1 MKVYKKIVYDKN
13 DNIIEEDSYEYNGP
27 IAEAKGGGGIGGV
40 IGGIIGAIT
49 KPFKKIFKAIT
60 NFVGD
65 VFGFLVKPFS
75 NFGLPNVDPEMV
87 ASGVKIQKPGTNIGI
102 PIVYGFRR
110 VGSIPIFAETNG
122 TDNTDLYVVFAICE
136 GEIHGIRKIFIDGRD
151 IGVPPSDASYW
162 THGTTYSGEN
172 KFKDRLQFQLFYGTE
187 DQGQSSLANGS
198 KTWPSKQRKLP
209 GIAYGVFKFIWK
221 SSNQDEA
228 DTNPYGG
235 GIPQIEFDVLGK
247 KVYNVVNHAG
257 GEDLA
262 NDYADL
268 PKQYSTNPAN
278 CFLDYL
284 MNPRYGAGY
293 DKSFINADSFKVAGD
308 KFNQSITY
316 EAGFDGPILTT
327 NCVINPVQKIMNN
340 AKVLLGGCRSMLPYI
355 QGRYK
360 LKVEDGG
367 NATDIMSSTISIAYD
382 VDKDNLVGGVTLSGE
397 TKNTKYNQ
405 VIVNYVDPSLD
416 FSSQQVFYNVSGDKV
431 LDDNEDLTGE
441 FTFET
446 ITNKAIAKDFAR
458 MIYDKSRKQ
467 RQISFVATQ
476 ELMDVEVS
484 DIIRVTDEILDI
496 SSVTFRIIG
505 MSLNLEG
512 TVSIEAVE
520 HDTTLYPHI
529 TTPQTEV
536 PPPLYLPDA
545 YYNSPRQ
552 GNRFDPY
559 IGYMSPVTD
568 SAGSVVVPSP
578 PTPPPSPSPTQSTFH
593 DVGTNRL
600 SDGVRPNAT
609 SFVTNHA
616 GTMYGNNYT
625 HYFPFGGMACN
636 ILSKTLYK
644 SEDADFG
651 PTVGTTLK
659 FEGYKLYLKH
669 PSPTGTI
676 KWIEVNYFDIKT
688 NNIVSRKRFVSP
700 GLHGVDRKNH
710 APVLMFFCLNENFG
724 IKIRYIDDTGAGF
737 LSGGDIS
744 AWHPTFSSYTS
755 SYLGVNQTGTGLEAF
770 LNWIRETGTFP
781 DGSRSAHTGG
791 YI

>member
-1 MKVYKKIVYDKN
+1 MGFIKKPIDKIIKGIKKVI
-13 DNIIEEDSYEYNGP
+13 
-27 IAEAKGGGGIGGV
+27 KGM
-40 IGGIIGAIT
+40 T
-49 KPFKKIFKAIT
+49 S
-60 NFVGD
+60 FVGD

-75 NFGLPNVDPEMV
+75 NFGLPNVDPEMI
-87 ASGVKIQKPGTNIGI
+87 AAGVKIQKPGTNIGI

-122 TDNTDLYVVFAICE
+122 SDNTDLYVVFAICE
-136 GEIHGIRKIFIDGRD
+136 GEIHGVRSIFIDGRD
-151 IGVPPSDASYW
+151 IGAHVIANANVLS
-162 THGTTYSGEN
+162 HGTVYSGAD
-172 KFKDRLQFQLFYGTE
+172 KFKDKLQFQIFNGTE
-187 DQGQSSLANGS
+187 DQIQSTLANES
-198 KTWPSKQRKLP
+198 ATWGTKQRKLP
-209 GIAYGVFKFIWK
+209 GVAYGVFKFIWK
-221 SSNQDEA
+221 SSTQDDA
-228 DTNPYGG
+228 DSNPYGG
-235 GIPQIEFDVLGK
+235 GIPQIEFDVFGK
-247 KVYNVVNHAG
+247 KVHNVVNHAG

-293 DKSFINADSFKVAGD
+293 DKSFVNADSFKIAAD

-316 EAGFDGPILTT
+316 EAGLYSGPILTT
-327 NCVINPVQKIMNN
+327 NCVINPVQRIMNN
-340 AKVLLGGCRSMLPYI
+340 AKILLGGCRSMLPYI

-405 VIVNYVDPSLD
+405 VIVNYVDPDLE

-446 ITNKAIAKDFAR
+446 LTNKAIAKDFAR
-458 MIYDKSRKQ
+458 MIYEKSRKQ

-476 ELMDVEVS
+476 ELMDVEVG
-484 DIIRVTDEILDI
+484 DIIRVTDEILDL

-545 YYNSPRQ
+545 YYNIPRQ
-552 GNRFDPY
+552 RNRSVQPV
-559 IGYMSPVTD
+559 GYMSPVTD
-568 SAGSVVVPSP
+568 SAGSVYVPP
-578 PTPPPSPSPTQSTFH
+578 PSTPPPSLPLPTQSTFH
-593 DVGTNRL
+593 DVRPSLQFTKGK
-600 SDGVRPNAT
+600 RPNAT
-609 SFVTNHA
+609 SFALNIEGGIYH
-616 GTMYGNNYT
+616 NS
-625 HYFPFGGMACN
+625 HLREFPFGGFAAN
-636 ILSKTLYK
+636 ITYK
-644 SEDADFG
+644 ITREVAHGYCGYDHSGSGNFKG
-651 PTVGTTLK
+651 YVVGVRTPCPTGNIKEIHVQYIDLTTGNIVVTKKFKPMGGT
-659 FEGYKLYLKH
+659 FEGGNYVYKKDV
-669 PSPTGTI
+669 PA
-676 KWIEVNYFDIKT
+676 
-688 NNIVSRKRFVSP
+688 
-700 GLHGVDRKNH
+700 GV
-710 APVLMFFCLNENFG
+710 AACLNENFG
-724 IKIRYIDDTGAGF
+724 IQVRYIDDNGTAL

-744 AWHPTFSSYTS
+744 AWHSTFSEYTYVS
-755 SYLGVNQTGTGLEAF
+755 PIRGKTLTGTGLEAF

-781 DGSRSAHTGG
+781 DGSRCASTGG
-791 YI
+791 YIPN